1 VFRRVLAEGR
11 GSSVTA
17 IRSKI
22 GPSTCGL
29 ITPPTAQN
37 TTAWLSDDMGKMN
50 HEMPPLSGQ
59 CGMNDQ
65 ESATKQRAR
74 RCKLNRLNQLR
85 ARRCSA
91 W

>member
-1 VFRRVLAEGR
+1 VAASPAARCATPKGSAR
-11 GSSVTA
+11 G
-17 IRSKI
+17 
-22 GPSTCGL
+22 L
-29 ITPPTAQN
+29 
-37 TTAWLSDDMGKMN
+37 L
-50 HEMPPLSGQ
+50 HHPLGHYRQ

-91 W
+91 